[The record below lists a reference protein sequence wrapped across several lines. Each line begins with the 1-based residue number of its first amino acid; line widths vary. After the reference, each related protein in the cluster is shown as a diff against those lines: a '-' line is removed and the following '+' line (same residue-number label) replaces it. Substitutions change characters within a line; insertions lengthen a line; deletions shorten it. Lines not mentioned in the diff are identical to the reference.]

1 MSAYTAGKAKR
12 HGAWVHPTHNTL
24 AMVQIGQSIP
34 QQETHE
40 MNKKTKT
47 FNFSH
52 RQFGVRGQRS
62 LSEGK
67 TALVRTRAQSVGLEG
82 LCKSAGELV
91 LVGGY

>member
-24 AMVQIGQSIP
+24 AMVQTGQSIP

-47 FNFSH
+47 CNFLSQTVWDQ
-52 RQFGVRGQRS
+52 RSEVRGHYRR
-62 LSEGK
+62 
-67 TALVRTRAQSVGLEG
+67 VRQH
-82 LCKSAGELV
+82 
-91 LVGGY
+91 